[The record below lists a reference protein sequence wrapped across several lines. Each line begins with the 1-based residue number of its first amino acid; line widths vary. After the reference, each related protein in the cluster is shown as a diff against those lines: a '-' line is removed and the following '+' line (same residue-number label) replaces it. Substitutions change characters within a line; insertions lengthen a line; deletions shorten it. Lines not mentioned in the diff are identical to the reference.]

1 MFIGGTYISESV
13 YAQLQLFGVAI
24 LWGAAIGLAYDGLVI
39 ARHICQPPGWLHFAE
54 DIIFWIGEALV
65 IYRLMFKYDDG
76 AIRSYTMIGILLGMV
91 LYLWLFGRWL
101 PKVIESLLD
110 WLGQKIRKIL
120 SKIWS
125 FFKKPVNYCAKML
138 KKKKKEGRM
147 GIVGNRLK

>member
-24 LWGAAIGLAYDGLVI
+24 LWGAAIGLAYDGLRI
-39 ARHICQPPGWLHFAE
+39 ARHICPPPGWLYFLE
-54 DIIFWIGEALV
+54 DILFWIVEALM

-101 PKVIESLLD
+101 PGVMERLLD
-110 WLGQKIRKIL
+110 RIGYRIRKIL
-120 SKIWS
+120 SKIWR
-125 FFKKPVNYCAKML
+125 FFKKPVNYCSKML